1 MGHSQLVTEKQEL
14 SSPVFNTLG
23 AQLFYNLNKV
33 HHHHH
38 PVTLPFSVTQN
49 YQHNPFFFHKFRQ
62 TLFIYKVHFLVS
74 RAHRNLLPLPCIL
87 ATDRIAIEV

>member
-23 AQLFYNLNKV
+23 AQLFYNLNKL
-33 HHHHH
+33 HHHL
-38 PVTLPFSVTQN
+38 VTLPFSVTRN
-49 YQHNPFFFHKFRQ
+49 YQHNPFFHKSRQ

>member
-23 AQLFYNLNKV
+23 TQLFYNLNKV

-49 YQHNPFFFHKFRQ
+49 YQHNTFFFINSGKLFLYTKFIFSLVEL
-62 TLFIYKVHFLVS
+62 TEIYCPCLVS
-74 RAHRNLLPLPCIL
+74 
-87 ATDRIAIEV
+87 